1 MTFCLTK
8 LYNVNQTAQRLIA
21 YLLFVVAVVCVF
33 GVAFLIYHD
42 ISSRQENITTQRLLL
57 GQLQKAAALK
67 SQLESNDVSGKI
79 RSGIFLQGDSD
90 AVAGANLQAL
100 ITSMALASNVTIS
113 SISNMPKNTRANV
126 ELLGLKV
133 ILNGPLEAVNA
144 VVLEI
149 ETATPPLLIE
159 KTIIQSVRR
168 QRKKNANNIAVNLE
182 VYGARDP
189 IDTNAS
195 ANGDQT

>member
-1 MTFCLTK
+1 M
-8 LYNVNQTAQRLIA
+8 
-21 YLLFVVAVVCVF
+21 
-33 GVAFLIYHD
+33 
-42 ISSRQENITTQRLLL
+42 LL
-57 GQLQKAAALK
+57 GQLQKAATLK
-67 SQLESNDVSGKI
+67 SQLQTNEDSGEI

-100 ITSMALASNVTIS
+100 ITSMALAGNVTIS

-159 KTIIQSVRR
+159 KAIIQSVGR
-168 QRKKNANNIAVNLE
+168 QSNKNANNIAVNLE

-189 IDTNAS
+189 INKNSS